1 MDKHIPQ
8 GYKDSPLGIIP
19 KEWEVKRLGDLG
31 SFKNGLNFSP
41 NDSGISYYFLGVG
54 DFLNRNVIDVRNLG
68 HIHLKDKLDESYLIK
83 DQDLVF
89 VRSNGSKSLVGRS
102 VLIKSNQ
109 EEATYSGFC
118 IRFRSD
124 NKCTTTKYIQH
135 LINVGYLKRFL
146 VYEGRGTNITNLNQD
161 ILGRLSFPIPPIA
174 EQDRVLHILSIWDT
188 AIEKQSELIE
198 KLKLRK
204 RALMQQLLTGK
215 KRLPGFS
222 GEWKEVKLGDIGE
235 MFKGCGVPKD
245 SIIEAGHKCLTYGDI
260 YTKYDYVISN
270 VKSYI
275 NDDIASKS
283 TKIQY
288 GDICFA
294 GSGETKEDIGKCAA
308 FIDAQYGYAGGD
320 IIIFRAKNSNPIT
333 LSYILN
339 SDSVIRQKS
348 NMGQGH
354 SVVHI
359 YPYQLEKLRFKLP
372 PKVEQDTIASI
383 LMDADKEIEFAKEQL
398 VCLQSQKRG
407 LMQQLLTGKKRVIE

>member
-188 AIEKQSELIE
+188 AIKKQSELVE
-198 KLKLRK
+198 KIKLRK
-204 RALMQQLLTGK
+204 RALMQQLFTGK
-215 KRLPGFS
+215 KRLPEFS
-222 GEWKEVKLGDIGE
+222 GEWKKRTYSSILTEVKRSLKWDENELYKLISVRRRSEGLFFRESLYGRDIATKNLRPAKTGDFLISKMQIVHGASGLVTDE
-235 MFKGCGVPKD
+235 FDDAKISGSYISLVSKD
-245 SIIEAGHKCLTYGDI
+245 SNILDI
-260 YTKYDYVISN
+260 RYYNFWS
-270 VKSYI
+270 
-275 NDDIASKS
+275 
-283 TKIQY
+283 QMP
-288 GDICFA
+288 
-294 GSGETKEDIGKCAA
+294 
-308 FIDAQYGYAGGD
+308 
-320 IIIFRAKNSNPIT
+320 IFYHQTFVS
-333 LSYILN
+333 SF
-339 SDSVIRQKS
+339 
-348 NMGQGH
+348 G
-354 SVVHI
+354 VHI
-359 YPYQLEKLRFKLP
+359 EKMTFDLDTFMSFGMPLPPIEEQHAIVSLIESVNKEIKLANEKL
-372 PKVEQDTIASI
+372 TNY
-383 LMDADKEIEFAKEQL
+383 
-398 VCLQSQKRG
+398 QSQKRG
-407 LMQQLLTGKKRVIE
+407 LMQQLLTGKKRINS

>member
-188 AIEKQSELIE
+188 AIEKQSELVE

-204 RALMQQLLTGK
+204 QALMQQLLTGK
-215 KRLPGFS
+215 KRLPEFS
-222 GEWKEVKLGDIGE
+222 GEWKKRTYSSILTEVKRSLKWDENELYKLISVRRRSEGLFFRESLYGRDIATKNLRPAKTGDFLISKMQIVHGASGLVTDE
-235 MFKGCGVPKD
+235 FDDAKISGSYISLVSKD
-245 SIIEAGHKCLTYGDI
+245 SNILDI
-260 YTKYDYVISN
+260 RYYNFWS
-270 VKSYI
+270 
-275 NDDIASKS
+275 
-283 TKIQY
+283 QMP
-288 GDICFA
+288 
-294 GSGETKEDIGKCAA
+294 
-308 FIDAQYGYAGGD
+308 
-320 IIIFRAKNSNPIT
+320 IFYHQTFVS
-333 LSYILN
+333 SF
-339 SDSVIRQKS
+339 
-348 NMGQGH
+348 G
-354 SVVHI
+354 VHI
-359 YPYQLEKLRFKLP
+359 EKMTFDLDTFMSFGMPLPPIEEQHAIVSLIESVNKEIKLANEKL
-372 PKVEQDTIASI
+372 TNY
-383 LMDADKEIEFAKEQL
+383 
-398 VCLQSQKRG
+398 QSQKRG
-407 LMQQLLTGKKRVIE
+407 LMQQLLTGKKRTINIE

>member
-188 AIEKQSELIE
+188 AIKKQSELVE

-204 RALMQQLLTGK
+204 RALMQQLFTGK
-215 KRLPGFS
+215 KRLPEFS
-222 GEWKEVKLGDIGE
+222 GEWKKRTYSSILTEVKRSLKWDENELYKLISVRRRSEGLFFRESLYGRDIATKNLRPAKTGDFLISKMQIVHGASGLVTDE
-235 MFKGCGVPKD
+235 FDDAKISGSYISLVSKD
-245 SIIEAGHKCLTYGDI
+245 SNILDI
-260 YTKYDYVISN
+260 RYYNFWS
-270 VKSYI
+270 
-275 NDDIASKS
+275 
-283 TKIQY
+283 QMP
-288 GDICFA
+288 
-294 GSGETKEDIGKCAA
+294 
-308 FIDAQYGYAGGD
+308 
-320 IIIFRAKNSNPIT
+320 IFYHQTFVS
-333 LSYILN
+333 SF
-339 SDSVIRQKS
+339 
-348 NMGQGH
+348 G
-354 SVVHI
+354 VHI
-359 YPYQLEKLRFKLP
+359 EKMTFDLDTFMSFGMPLPPIEEQHAIVSLIESVNKEIKLANEKL
-372 PKVEQDTIASI
+372 TNY
-383 LMDADKEIEFAKEQL
+383 
-398 VCLQSQKRG
+398 QSQKRG
-407 LMQQLLTGKKRVIE
+407 LMQQLLTGKKRTINIE

>member
-188 AIEKQSELIE
+188 AIEKQSELVE

-204 RALMQQLLTGK
+204 QALMQQLLTGK

-222 GEWKEVKLGDIGE
+222 GEWRKRTYSSILTEVKRSLKWDEDELYKLISVRRRSEGLFFRESLYGRDIATKNLRPAKTGDFLISKMQIVHGASGLVTDE
-235 MFKGCGVPKD
+235 FNDAKISGSYISLVSKD
-245 SIIEAGHKCLTYGDI
+245 SNILDI
-260 YTKYDYVISN
+260 RYYNLWS
-270 VKSYI
+270 
-275 NDDIASKS
+275 
-283 TKIQY
+283 QMP
-288 GDICFA
+288 
-294 GSGETKEDIGKCAA
+294 
-308 FIDAQYGYAGGD
+308 
-320 IIIFRAKNSNPIT
+320 IFYHQTFVS
-333 LSYILN
+333 SF
-339 SDSVIRQKS
+339 
-348 NMGQGH
+348 G
-354 SVVHI
+354 VHI
-359 YPYQLEKLRFKLP
+359 EKMTFDLDTFMSFSMPLPPIEEQHAIVSLIESINKEIKLANEKLTNY
-372 PKVEQDTIASI
+372 QT
-383 LMDADKEIEFAKEQL
+383 
-398 VCLQSQKRG
+398 QKRG
-407 LMQQLLTGKKRVIE
+407 LMQQLLTGKIRTTNFE